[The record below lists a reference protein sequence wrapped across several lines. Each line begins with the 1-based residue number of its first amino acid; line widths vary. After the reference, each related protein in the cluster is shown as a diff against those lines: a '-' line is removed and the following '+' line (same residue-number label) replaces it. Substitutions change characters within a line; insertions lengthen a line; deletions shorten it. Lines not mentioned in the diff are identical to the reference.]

1 MFEEGDVINTRSDNL
16 GLNRTSDILVIL
28 DDLFGKG
35 LKFLS
40 NFLNLLLDLLVFSGV
55 NLLPFFEPGLVKLGN
70 TLFFDF
76 FLAIKFGEGI
86 GTKWR
91 FKAIPH
97 RGRLIVLQSLEEVVD
112 LGEGRF
118 CAGVGFASTA

>member
-1 MFEEGDVINTRSDNL
+1 L

-76 FLAIKFGEGI
+76 FLAIKFGEG
-86 GTKWR
+86 
-91 FKAIPH
+91 
-97 RGRLIVLQSLEEVVD
+97 S
-112 LGEGRF
+112 
-118 CAGVGFASTA
+118 C